1 MRPKSAMS
9 QVDDLLQ
16 ADLWTVAEFGH
27 PLGPAIIRFRRP
39 VLGPSGVEDYRRLVT
54 VVWAYA
60 AEGTGAMP
68 DLATSNEMER
78 FEKHLCEAVQHDA
91 HAVLTA
97 VLTFDGARQWV
108 WYTRDVTEFGQRLS
122 VIPDYYGEPYP
133 IELTTNEDPTWCYLR
148 EQILRRIPT
157 DA

>member
-1 MRPKSAMS
+1 
-9 QVDDLLQ
+9 
-16 ADLWTVAEFGH
+16 
-27 PLGPAIIRFRRP
+27 
-39 VLGPSGVEDYRRLVT
+39 VT

-78 FEKHLCEAVQHDA
+78 FEKHLRDAVQRDA
-91 HAVLTA
+91 NAVLTA

-108 WYTRDVTEFGQRLS
+108 WYTRDVAEFGQRLS
-122 VIPDYYGEPYP
+122 VIPDYYGKPYP
-133 IELTTNEDPTWCYLR
+133 IELTTNEDPTWSYLR
-148 EQILRRIPT
+148 EQILRGIPT